1 MDLVV
6 WVGGHEAD
14 PMLLARKPAGLR
26 SPWLAN
32 CCVLQAHGMNGFSG
46 IQSDDWGTCQTNTWI
61 GAETATKMRL
71 VLAIQDADS
80 RAHSWCQV
88 AQRKTATNDCQV
100 SWVLATSDPRCSK
113 DIASRAFATRRRGPW
128 LLHCCTPACC
138 VC

>member
-71 VLAIQDADS
+71 VLAIQDADP

-88 AQRKTATNDCQV
+88 AQRKTATNDHLGLPGQ
-100 SWVLATSDPRCSK
+100 L
-113 DIASRAFATRRRGPW
+113 GPW
-128 LLHCCTPACC
+128 PRQA
-138 VC
+138 

>member
-14 PMLLARKPAGLR
+14 PMLLACKPAGLR

-46 IQSDDWGTCQTNTWI
+46 TQSDDWWI

-71 VLAIQDADS
+71 VLAIQDADP

-88 AQRKTATNDCQV
+88 AQRKTATNDHLGLPGQ
-100 SWVLATSDPRCSK
+100 L
-113 DIASRAFATRRRGPW
+113 GPW
-128 LLHCCTPACC
+128 PRQA
-138 VC
+138 